1 MKLLSLPLLPLL
13 LLSVLVH
20 QDNVVRLSPMEFEY
34 VPLPVRK
41 QLTEMGCTIPQVSS
55 NIHGGYVGRKHNI
68 VSGQF
73 ATPEQT
79 DWAAICSR
87 NGRSSVVVLWGG
99 SVNCRSAVTAASR
112 DSSMEFD
119 RLVLRLLPWRKG
131 LYNSDAEAGV
141 PKTRTHD
148 ALNYAFLGKAAVA
161 YYCHEGE
168 WLRFITSD

>member
-1 MKLLSLPLLPLL
+1 MKLLSFLPLL
-13 LLSVLVH
+13 LLLVPK
-20 QDNVVRLSPMEFEY
+20 DNVVRLSPMEFEY

-55 NIHGGYVGRKHNI
+55 NIHGGYVGQKHNI

-99 SVNCRSAVTAASR
+99 SVNCKSAVTAARR
-112 DSSMEFD
+112 DSSMMEFD

-131 LYNSDAEAGV
+131 LYNSDKEAGV
-141 PKTRTHD
+141 PETRTHD
-148 ALNYAFLGKAAVA
+148 ALNYAILERAAVA